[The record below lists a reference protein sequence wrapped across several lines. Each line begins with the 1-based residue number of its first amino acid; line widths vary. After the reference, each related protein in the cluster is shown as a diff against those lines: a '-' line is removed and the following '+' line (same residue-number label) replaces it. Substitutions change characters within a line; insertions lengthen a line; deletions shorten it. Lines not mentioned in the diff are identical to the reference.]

1 MNQNINVDLI
11 PKFAVYGNLYFSQYD
26 VGREAIINLV
36 NGSTEY
42 EIPSGATVTLAAT
55 KPSGLGF
62 TQNCT
67 FDGNQITVVCTAE
80 MTDEAGHF
88 PCELRIANG
97 SLLLGTAN
105 FTFNVE
111 RSPHPEGTTD
121 GTADSVI
128 SQITVAFESA
138 MTQIENSGGLTND
151 IKEALLNCFQKVAW
165 IDDQGQTYYD
175 ALEEALYN
183 VEVTGITL
191 NSNSL
196 LFNELNQT
204 SQLTATLIPST
215 ATVSVSWESSNP
227 SVATVDQNGLV
238 TSVGYGNAMII
249 VSAGSVSARCSVSIV
264 EITVTSLNAVLNA
277 SGHVF
282 YVGDD
287 VNDVKDYLT
296 VTASFSDGTTSV
308 VPSASYTLSG
318 SLMNE
323 GANVITVSYGGQTTT
338 VTVNAVIL
346 ELLSISA
353 AYTQSGTVYDNQT
366 LDSLKSDL
374 VVTAS
379 WSDSSTTT
387 LTASDYTLSGTLATG
402 TSAITVS
409 YGGKTDTFDVTVT
422 HATVQYTITNTL
434 TQCTNS
440 NNASVINELTAYSG
454 TLTANS
460 GYVLA
465 TVTVMMGNA
474 DITSTAYDSSTNAI
488 SIASVTGNIVI
499 TAEAV
504 EDVGWIS
511 GVPYT
516 FTITNGYRVDAST
529 FELVEDSTCSYVEL
543 PCKGVDYLERYW
555 SQFGGSFRMDFYDAN
570 DAHLQANTATQNGTH
585 GCTVSKDATKV
596 IISGVTGRMQNLT
609 VTPYG
614 YPELGENTVWEANTI
629 YVPEESTL
637 SGTTIETGYMFGA
650 LAETISISI
659 GYATSSIRGQYMFYD
674 QNKNQISSTAT
685 AEIIGGT
692 GIWRTPVSVPEG
704 TYYVKVFLYNSSV
717 YFYGNAL
724 DNIRI
729 VYNRT
734 V

>member
-215 ATVSVSWESSNP
+215 ATNPISWSSSDTSVC
-227 SVATVDQNGLV
+227 TVVDGLV
-238 TSVGYGNAMII
+238 TSVGYGNATITA
-249 VSAGSVSARCSVSIV
+249 SAGSVSATCSVSIV
-264 EITVTSLNAVLNA
+264 ETTVVSLNAVLN
-277 SGHVF
+277 GGTF
-282 YVGDD
+282 YVGDPVD
-287 VNDVKDYLT
+287 NIKPYLT
-296 VTASFSDGTTSV
+296 VTANWSDSTSST
-308 VPSASYTLSG
+308 VPSGSYTLSG
-318 SLMNE
+318 SLSEE
-323 GANVITVSYGGQTTT
+323 GTNVITVSYGGQSTT
-338 VTVNAVIL
+338 VNVTAITA
-346 ELLSISA
+346 ELVSISA
-353 AYTQSGTVYDNQT
+353 VYTQSGTVYDT
-366 LDSLKSDL
+366 DSLDSLKSDL
-374 VVTAS
+374 VVTATY
-379 WSDSSTTT
+379 SDSSTSTV
-387 LTASDYTLSGTLATG
+387 ASADYTLSGTLTEG
-402 TSAITVS
+402 TSTITVS
-409 YGGKTDTFDVTVT
+409 YDGKTATFNVTV
-422 HATVQYTITNTL
+422 A
-434 TQCTNS
+434 
-440 NNASVINELTAYSG
+440 
-454 TLTANS
+454 
-460 GYVLA
+460 
-465 TVTVMMGNA
+465 
-474 DITSTAYDSSTNAI
+474 
-488 SIASVTGNIVI
+488 
-499 TAEAV
+499 
-504 EDVGWIS
+504 
-511 GVPYT
+511 
-516 FTITNGYRVDAST
+516 
-529 FELVEDSTCSYVEL
+529 
-543 PCKGVDYLERYW
+543 
-555 SQFGGSFRMDFYDAN
+555 
-570 DAHLQANTATQNGTH
+570 
-585 GCTVSKDATKV
+585 
-596 IISGVTGRMQNLT
+596 SGVTTMSITWSGNAVEKTGSPAIDARNHD
-609 VTPYG
+609 VY
-614 YPELGENTVWEANTI
+614 YELPFVE
-629 YVPEESTL
+629 
-637 SGTTIETGYMFGA
+637 GA
-650 LAETISISI
+650 SELAE
-659 GYATSSIRGQYMFYD
+659 GATSSIVPVKFEARLYNDSAMSDFVGYWYGSSITQT
-674 QNKNQISSTAT
+674 QATTVNKPNVNFDTETKVAPS
-685 AEIIGGT
+685 G
-692 GIWRTPVSVPEG
+692 
-704 TYYVKVFLYNSSV
+704 YYVKLYLYKRDAFSS
-717 YFYGNAL
+717 NATCTTYL
-724 DNIRI
+724 N
-729 VYNRT
+729 NNGKT
-734 V
+734 VKLVVSRNE

>member
-42 EIPSGATVTLAAT
+42 EIPSGATVTLVAT

-67 FDGNQITVVCTAE
+67 FEGNQITVVCTAE
-80 MTDEAGHF
+80 MTDEAGSF
-88 PCELRIANG
+88 PCEIRIANG

-121 GTADSVI
+121 GTADSII

-138 MTQIENSGGLTND
+138 MQHIENSGGLTRS
-151 IKEALLNCFQKVAW
+151 IKNAILNCFRHVVW
-165 IDDQGQTYYD
+165 IDEHGQEYYD
-175 ALEEALYN
+175 DLESAFS
-183 VEVTGITL
+183 EVTGISL

-196 LFNELNQT
+196 LFNSLGSTQ
-204 SQLTATLIPST
+204 QLTASLIPSSST
-215 ATVSVSWESSNP
+215 ATVVWTSSDE
-227 SVATVDQNGLV
+227 SVATVSSSGLV
-238 TSVGYGNAMII
+238 TSVGYGNCTITATANE
-249 VSAGSVSARCSVSIV
+249 VSASCSVSIE
-264 EITVTSLNAVLNA
+264 EITVVSLSAVLNA
-277 SGHVF
+277 DGHVF
-282 YVGDD
+282 YVGDPVD
-287 VNDVKDYLT
+287 DIKPYLT
-296 VTASFSDGTTSV
+296 VTASLSDSSTVT
-308 VPSASYTLSG
+308 VPSGSYTLSG
-318 SLMNE
+318 SLSIE
-323 GANVITVSYGGQTTT
+323 GDNTITVSYSGESTT
-338 VTVNAVIL
+338 VTVTAVTL
-346 ELLSISA
+346 VLLSIDA
-353 AYTQSGTVYDNQT
+353 VYTQSGTVYDNQT
-366 LDSLKSDL
+366 LDSLKADL

-379 WSDSSTTT
+379 WDDSSTTT
-387 LTASDYTLSGTLATG
+387 LSANDYSLSGTLATG
-402 TSAITVS
+402 TSTITVS

-454 TLTANS
+454 TLSANS
-460 GYVLA
+460 GYA
-465 TVTVMMGNA
+465 MGTVSITMGGT
-474 DITSTAYDSSTNAI
+474 DITGTAYDSSTGAI

-504 EDVGWIS
+504 EDVGWES

-555 SQFGGSFRMDFYDAN
+555 SQFGGSCRMDFYDAN
-570 DAHLQANTATQNGTH
+570 DAHLQANTVTSNGTH
-585 GCTVSKDATKV
+585 GCTVSRDATKV
-596 IISGVTGRMQNLT
+596 IISGATGRMQNLT

-614 YPELGENTVWEANTI
+614 YPELGENTVWEADTI

-637 SGTTIETGYMFGA
+637 SETTVETGYMFGA

-659 GYATSSIRGQYMFYD
+659 GYATSNVRGQYMFYD
-674 QNKNQISSTAT
+674 QNKDQISSTAA

-704 TYYVKVFLYNSSV
+704 TYYVKVSLFSNQSSV
-717 YFYGNAL
+717 YFSGNAL